1 MPAPRRPTR
10 HGLPGV
16 RPIAATRP
24 ENRRQALLEA
34 AARRFLQR
42 GYAAA
47 SLREIAADVG
57 MQVGSIYYHFPS
69 KAELRAAV
77 HEEGLRRIR
86 AAVTAALAV
95 PGTPWERLEAACVAH
110 LRVLLEGG
118 HFFQAVM
125 REMPR
130 SHEPGWQRLI
140 AARDAYEAIF
150 AGLLDELALPPQVE
164 RHELRLLLLGALNW
178 THTWYRPGGQGPA
191 GIARHFLQV
200 LRRGLESPAGWAGGD
215 AVQGPVQGTVQ
226 GPVQSAAE
234 GTVRRARGLA
244 RPAARRARH

>member
-1 MPAPRRPTR
+1 M
-10 HGLPGV
+10 

-86 AAVTAALAV
+86 AAVTDALAL
-95 PGTPWERLEAACVAH
+95 PGAPWERLEAACVAH

-118 HFFQAVM
+118 DFFQAVM

-130 SHEPGWQRLI
+130 AHEPGWERLI

-150 AGLLDELALPPQVE
+150 AGLLDELALPPQVD
-164 RHELRLLLLGALNW
+164 RHELRLMLLGALNW
-178 THTWYRPGGQGPA
+178 THTWYRSGGQGPE
-191 GIARHFLQV
+191 GIARHFVQM
-200 LRRGLESPAGWAGGD
+200 LRRGLDPLAHSRTVARPGAGK
-215 AVQGPVQGTVQ
+215 
-226 GPVQSAAE
+226 AAAP
-234 GTVRRARGLA
+234 GAPRRRAQRSVPRARGGRALV
-244 RPAARRARH
+244 RPAARRARR